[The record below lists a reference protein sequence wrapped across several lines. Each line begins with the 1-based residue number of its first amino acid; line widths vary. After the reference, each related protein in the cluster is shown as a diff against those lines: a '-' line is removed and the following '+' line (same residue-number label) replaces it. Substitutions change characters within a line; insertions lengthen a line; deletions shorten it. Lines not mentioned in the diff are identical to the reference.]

1 MKGVYV
7 LNENNTNIPEV
18 NRIYVTRGDNLTDMF
33 GAKCDKMV
41 ALEIEGG
48 LYWMDFDI
56 ARTLELK
63 SHLWDLIET
72 VMGGKYFVSK
82 FGKEGDRKP
91 LKSFT
96 KITCHHDDI
105 FEESRQYHKKT
116 VYNPNTG
123 KLWWSVSELRNH
135 FQNKT
140 MH

>member
-18 NRIYVTRGDNLTDMF
+18 NRIYVTRGDNVTDMF
-33 GAKCDKMV
+33 GSKCDKMV
-41 ALEIEGG
+41 ALEIDGG

-56 ARTLELK
+56 TRTSELK
-63 SHLWDLIET
+63 MKLYDFIET
-72 VMGGKYFVSK
+72 VMGGKYFASK
-82 FGKEGDRKP
+82 SGKEGDRKP
-91 LKSFT
+91 LKPFT

-105 FEESRQYHKKT
+105 FEEGRPYHKKT
-116 VYNPNTG
+116 IYNQNTG
-123 KLWWSVSELRNH
+123 KLWWSVSELRSH

>member
-1 MKGVYV
+1 MKGTYV
-7 LNENNTNIPEV
+7 LNENSTNIPEV
-18 NRIYVTRGDNLTDMF
+18 NRIYVTRGDNVTDMF

-56 ARTLELK
+56 TRTSELK
-63 SHLWDLIET
+63 SNLWDFVET
-72 VMGGKYFVSK
+72 VMGGKYFASK
-82 FGKEGDRKP
+82 TGKEGDRKP
-91 LKSFT
+91 LKPFT

-105 FEESRQYHKKT
+105 FEESRPYHKKT